1 MSDIWTGH
9 TYEQDPDKL
18 RSFVLNNGKMFVQ
31 QPDVQSAHRGNVGFN
46 RPVLNAHFTFPQY
59 DGSQPYILDEFGG
72 IRCIE
77 ANPTKDGAWGYGESP
92 LTKEEFY
99 SRLEGQ
105 VAALMSLSDK
115 LWGFCYTQLT
125 DVEQEQNGLFYYDRT
140 MKYDMARVKS
150 IFTMV
155 LE

>member
-1 MSDIWTGH
+1 M
-9 TYEQDPDKL
+9 
-18 RSFVLNNGKMFVQ
+18 
-31 QPDVQSAHRGNVGFN
+31 
-46 RPVLNAHFTFPQY
+46 
-59 DGSQPYILDEFGG
+59 
-72 IRCIE
+72 
-77 ANPTKDGAWGYGESP
+77 
-92 LTKEEFY
+92 TKEEFS

-140 MKYDMARVKS
+140 MKYDMDRVKS